1 MYAHLAHTQS
11 LLPSHPLVCLDT
23 DVLIWEGDASDPTL
37 KPPEMYT
44 LLENFC
50 LGLRRLEIF
59 GRARTVRR
67 GWVTALAEGE
77 EERIEEGMTLG
88 ADDGSGEEL
97 QEGAMRLNRE
107 RWETKVKELA
117 EGQQKLVVPMTTG
130 GCAPVV
136 AAAATGARG
145 GRRH

>member
-1 MYAHLAHTQS
+1 M
-11 LLPSHPLVCLDT
+11 
-23 DVLIWEGDASDPTL
+23 
-37 KPPEMYT
+37 
-44 LLENFC
+44 
-50 LGLRRLEIF
+50 
-59 GRARTVRR
+59 RR